1 MKVKATTFA
10 ITTLPWY
17 KKPLPRLVVLTDHKP
32 ETVFLALSIKDKN
45 KFYGINLS
53 SLKTTYPAREVDT
66 YELSNFSEYT
76 GLITLS
82 ND

>member
-1 MKVKATTFA
+1 MNVQSAPFATS
-10 ITTLPWY
+10 TLPWY